1 MKRHSFSSTGFT
13 LIELLVVIAIIAIL
27 IGLLLPAVQ
36 KVREAAARMSCT
48 NNMKQFGLG
57 IHNYAGTSNQLPNAF
72 RGQSTGMP
80 GYNINF
86 ALLPYLELETI
97 FKAAVGQVWA
107 WDAALTGTKSGTV
120 RTATIKAFQCP
131 TDSSM
136 VNGYSVYQVDN
147 WAGTSYA
154 ANFQVFGASASN
166 TNLNQASS
174 VSPYNI
180 GNIPDGTSNVI
191 AFAERYAGCN
201 GQGNLLHWPGG
212 NRLNGWN
219 AVDWGVTIGNKMQG
233 GSWNQPPQIGVLYS
247 SGTCD
252 RNRATSAHS
261 ACVTLLMD
269 GSVRMI
275 GSAVT
280 QVTWE
285 KALEPGD
292 GGILGSDWE

>member
-1 MKRHSFSSTGFT
+1 MMFSSRRPKGFT

-57 IHNYAGTSNQLPNAF
+57 IHNYADTFNKLPNAF
-72 RGQSTGMP
+72 KAQSTGQP

-97 FKAAVGQVWA
+97 FKAAVGQVWN
-107 WDAALTGTKSGTV
+107 WDAALTGTKSGTI

-131 TDSSM
+131 SDSSM
-136 VNGYSVYQVDN
+136 VNGYSFYQVDN

-154 ANFQVFGASASN
+154 ANFQVFGATAST
-166 TNLNQASS
+166 TNLNQTSS
-174 VSPYNI
+174 VSSYTI

-212 NRLNGWN
+212 NRMNGWN
-219 AVDWGVTIGNKMQG
+219 APDWGVTIGNKMMG
-233 GSWNQPPQIGVLYS
+233 GTWNQPPQIGVLYS

-269 GSVRMI
+269 GSVRTI
-275 GSAVT
+275 GSGIT

-292 GGILGSDWE
+292 GGVLGTDWE

>member
-1 MKRHSFSSTGFT
+1 MKFPSRRPKGFT
-13 LIELLVVIAIIAIL
+13 LIELLVVIAIIAVL

-57 IHNYAGTSNQLPNAF
+57 IHNYAGSFNQLPNAF
-72 RGQSTGMP
+72 KMQSTGQP

-97 FKAAVGQVWA
+97 FKAATGQQWA
-107 WDAALTGTKSGTV
+107 WDCALAGTKSGTI

-131 TDSSM
+131 SDSSM

-147 WAGTSYA
+147 WAGSSYA
-154 ANFQVFGASASN
+154 ANFEVFGATASN
-166 TNLNQASS
+166 TNLNQPSS
-174 VSPYNI
+174 VSTYTI

-212 NRLNGWN
+212 NRWWN
-219 AVDWGVTIGNKMQG
+219 SIDWGVTIGNKMQG
-233 GSWNQPPQIGVLYS
+233 GTWNQPPQIGVLYS

-261 ACVTLLMD
+261 ACVTVLMD

-292 GGILGSDWE
+292 GGILGSDWDN